1 MTIMFFKWTLELA
14 GENQT
19 DHMNQAR
26 AYIAGMH
33 GLKSIFLQ
41 GKVLGIS
48 DGLCMNLSH
57 FLPVKRRSEN
67 LAVREQGHMQ
77 DDFEALWFNCY

>member
-1 MTIMFFKWTLELA
+1 MTIMFFKGTLELA

-26 AYIAGMH
+26 AYIAGTH

-48 DGLCMNLSH
+48 DGLCTNLSH

-67 LAVREQGHMQ
+67 LAVRKQGHMQ
-77 DDFEALWFNCY
+77 DDFGALWFDCY

>member
-1 MTIMFFKWTLELA
+1 
-14 GENQT
+14 
-19 DHMNQAR
+19 MNQSI
-26 AYIAGMH
+26 AYIAGTH

-48 DGLCMNLSH
+48 DGLCTNLSH

-67 LAVREQGHMQ
+67 LAVRKQGHMQ
-77 DDFEALWFNCY
+77 DDFGALWFDCY